1 MSVVPPTAWA
11 STEETGMSDYVAIA
25 SPAEILH
32 FWFEELTREDW
43 FNSSPELDASI
54 RKRFAETHLTLAKHI
69 SEEWHETPEAFLA
82 AIIVLDQLPR
92 NMYRATPLAF
102 ATDGLALRQ
111 AKLAV
116 QTGVDRKI
124 PIERRVFVYMPY
136 EHSEAIEDQMR
147 CVELMETLGNEEFLD
162 YARRHHEVIAEYG
175 RFPHRNAILGRQST
189 AAEESYLAKPGAG
202 F

>member
-1 MSVVPPTAWA
+1 
-11 STEETGMSDYVAIA
+11 MSDYVAIA

-43 FNSSPELDASI
+43 FKSSPELDISI
-54 RKRFAETHLTLAKHI
+54 RKRFAETHLSLANHI
-69 SEEWHETPEAFLA
+69 GDEWHETPEAFLA

-124 PIERRVFVYMPY
+124 DLERRVFVYMPY
-136 EHSEAIEDQMR
+136 EHSENIEDQTR

-162 YARRHHEVIAEYG
+162 YARRHHEVIAKYG
-175 RFPHRNAILGRQST
+175 RFPHRNAILGREST
-189 AAEESYLAKPGAG
+189 DAEKSYLAQPGAG

>member
-1 MSVVPPTAWA
+1 
-11 STEETGMSDYVAIA
+11 
-25 SPAEILH
+25 
-32 FWFEELTREDW
+32 
-43 FNSSPELDASI
+43 
-54 RKRFAETHLTLAKHI
+54 
-69 SEEWHETPEAFLA
+69 
-82 AIIVLDQLPR
+82 
-92 NMYRATPLAF
+92 MYRATPLAF

-124 PIERRVFVYMPY
+124 PIEWRVFVYMPY
-136 EHSEAIEDQMR
+136 EHSESIEDQTR

-162 YARRHHEVIAEYG
+162 YARRHRDVIAEYG